1 MNIVDILPVIIYI
14 LLIVMLIILIILGIK
29 LIMVINKT
37 DKLIVDV
44 QNKVDSFNGV
54 FKLIDLTSEKLSMGI
69 TVIAEWLIGL
79 INKIFRKRKEND
91 EYE

>member
-1 MNIVDILPVIIYI
+1 MNIVNILPVIIYI
-14 LLIVMLIILIILGIK
+14 LLIVLLIILIILGIK

-69 TVIAEWLIGL
+69 TIVAEWLINL
-79 INKIFRKRKEND
+79 INKVFKKRKEND
-91 EYE
+91 

>member
-1 MNIVDILPVIIYI
+1 
-14 LLIVMLIILIILGIK
+14 
-29 LIMVINKT
+29 MVINKT

>member
-1 MNIVDILPVIIYI
+1 MNIVNVLPVIIYI
-14 LLIVMLIILIILGIK
+14 LLIVLLIILIILGIK

-69 TVIAEWLIGL
+69 TIVAEWLINL
-79 INKIFRKRKEND
+79 INKVFKKRKEND
-91 EYE
+91 

>member
-1 MNIVDILPVIIYI
+1 MNIIDILPVIIYI
-14 LLIVMLIILIILGIK
+14 LLIVLLIILIILGIK

-69 TVIAEWLIGL
+69 TVIAEWLISL

>member
-1 MNIVDILPVIIYI
+1 MNIVNILPVIIYI
-14 LLIVMLIILIILGIK
+14 LLIVLLIILIILGIK

-44 QNKVDSFNGV
+44 QNKVDSFNGI

-69 TVIAEWLIGL
+69 TIVAEWLIDL
-79 INKIFRKRKEND
+79 INKVFKKRKEND
-91 EYE
+91 

>member
-14 LLIVMLIILIILGIK
+14 LLIVLLIILIILGIK

>member
-1 MNIVDILPVIIYI
+1 MNIIDILPVIIYI
-14 LLIVMLIILIILGIK
+14 LLIVLLIILIILGIK
-29 LIMVINKT
+29 IIMVINKT

-79 INKIFRKRKEND
+79 INKIFKKRKEND

>member
-1 MNIVDILPVIIYI
+1 MNIVNILPVIIYI
-14 LLIVMLIILIILGIK
+14 LLIVLLIILIILGIK

-44 QNKVDSFNGV
+44 QNKVDSFNGI

-69 TVIAEWLIGL
+69 TIVAEWLINL
-79 INKIFRKRKEND
+79 INKVFKKRKEND
-91 EYE
+91 